1 MDNVT
6 AHLTEQLKN
15 NPTLLRSLM
24 QSRDGQML
32 MQLLTKDDNG
42 TGLQQAVQSAV
53 HGNTAPMA
61 EMVKQTVQSASAK
74 AFAKA
79 AGEGHA
85 VEAAV
90 FSAPIAAS
98 ISGTSL

>member
-61 EMVKQTVQSASAK
+61 AMVKQIMQSPDGAALVERINK
-74 AFAKA
+74 AIQK
-79 AGEGHA
+79 
-85 VEAAV
+85 
-90 FSAPIAAS
+90 
-98 ISGTSL
+98 